1 LGEIMRSRTLRS
13 IAPGSIELGSI
24 TFNLYAS
31 DSRGGAV
38 LFCRQ
43 GFEITQKHKE
53 VLQRSGRVFYVSD
66 DSIDLYF
73 DYAFE
78 RIDRIVAAEEIRD
91 HEKAQI
97 IRGVGMKILKDMMQ
111 DPRSK
116 PALERSRKYVTT
128 KVHLILNSPE
138 VTNHLF
144 ALSAVE
150 GYALSHSINVCT
162 FSVLL
167 GEQVFG
173 RDEEQ
178 LKLMGLGGLL
188 HDIGLTRIQNVLLK
202 KPGKLTEAEWG
213 ELRQHPVHSYEIARE
228 HNLHENI
235 QVICRSHHEKI
246 CGDGYPDGISGTD
259 IPIVARIAAVADTY
273 DAMTSDR
280 AYHKKMP
287 HIGALGEMTE
297 KANAYDRDVFRAL
310 LRIVLRNEKLVDG
323 FLKKPDVFTAHK

>member
-1 LGEIMRSRTLRS
+1 MTGRTLRS

-31 DSRGGAV
+31 DARGGAV

-43 GFEITQKHKE
+43 GFEITQRHKE

-66 DSIDLYF
+66 DSMDLYF

-78 RIDRIVAAEEIRD
+78 RIDRIIAGKEVRD
-91 HEKAQI
+91 QDKAQI
-97 IRGVGMKILKDMMQ
+97 VRGVGMKILKDMMQ

-116 PALERSRKYVTT
+116 TALKRSGEYVTT
-128 KVHLILNSPE
+128 KVQLVLHSPE

-162 FSVLL
+162 FCILL
-167 GEQVFG
+167 GERVFG

-178 LKLMGLGGLL
+178 LRLLGMGGLL

-202 KPGKLTEAEWG
+202 KSGKPTEAEWE
-213 ELRQHPVHSYEIARE
+213 ELRNHPVYSCEIARE
-228 HNLHENI
+228 HNLHKNI
-235 QVICRSHHEKI
+235 QIICRSHHEKI
-246 CGDGYPDGISGTD
+246 CGGGYPDGLCGAD
-259 IPIVARIAAVADTY
+259 IPPVARIAAVADTY

-280 AYHKKMP
+280 AYHRKMP
-287 HIGALGEMTE
+287 HIEALGEMAE
-297 KANAYDRDVFRAL
+297 KVSAYDRDVFRAL

-323 FLKKPDVFTAHK
+323 FLKKPGAFTVNK